1 MLLFDEPLVTA
12 AAKHPQSL
20 SDAPAAVTIITREDI
35 RRFGYRTLAE
45 ALRSVRGFFGTYD
58 RNYSYVG
65 VRGFLKTSDYS
76 QRSSSW

>member
-1 MLLFDEPLVTA
+1 MPRRRS
-12 AAKHPQSL
+12 PSL
-20 SDAPAAVTIITREDI
+20 PARTSGV
-35 RRFGYRTLAE
+35 FGYRTLAE

-58 RNYSYVG
+58 RNYSYIG